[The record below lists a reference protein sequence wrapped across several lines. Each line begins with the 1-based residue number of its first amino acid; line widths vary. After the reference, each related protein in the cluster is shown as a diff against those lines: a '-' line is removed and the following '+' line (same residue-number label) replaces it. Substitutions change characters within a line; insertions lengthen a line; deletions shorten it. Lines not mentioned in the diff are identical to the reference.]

1 MRLICVNEKK
11 GKKQLILQTFSLLA
25 GFMVWT
31 LLAPLFPEIVK
42 DIPEAA
48 DHRALIVALPVIL
61 GSVLRIPFGILANK
75 MGGRVV
81 FLFSFIFLLIPVF
94 YLSLA
99 TTPRD
104 LMIAAVFLGI
114 GGATFSIGV
123 TSLPKYYPKE
133 KHGFVNGVYGM
144 GNIGTAVTSFGAPAL
159 ALFFGGW
166 QAAVQTYLVVLAF
179 FAIMQFFLGDRNEHK
194 VNLPLAKQFKEVT
207 RDYKFYFFN
216 LWYFITF
223 GAFVAFGLFLPGFLT
238 DEALFNLSTID
249 AGIRTAIFIVI
260 ATVLRPIG
268 GLIGDR
274 FNALH
279 ALTITFIGL
288 ALSGLLL
295 AFTYNAISLFT
306 IGCLLT
312 AVCAGIGN
320 GLVFKFVP
328 TYFSKQAGISNG
340 FVAMMGG
347 LGGFFPP
354 IVIDQTYNL
363 TGSYAIGFIL
373 LSLFCLISL
382 FTMFYMNS
390 NLKKNQLVS
399 E

>member
-1 MRLICVNEKK
+1 MNEKM
-11 GKKQLILQTFSLLA
+11 GKKQLILHTFSLLA

-31 LLAPLFPEIVK
+31 LLAPLFPEIVE

-48 DHRALIVALPVIL
+48 AQQSLIVALPVIL

-75 MGGRVV
+75 IGARLV
-81 FLFSFIFLLIPVF
+81 FLFSFIFLLVPVF
-94 YLSLA
+94 YLSIA
-99 TTPRD
+99 TTPMD
-104 LMIAAVFLGI
+104 LMIAAVFLGV
-114 GGATFSIGV
+114 GGAIFSVGV

-133 KHGFVNGVYGM
+133 KHGFVNGVYAM
-144 GNIGTAVTSFGAPAL
+144 GNIGTAVTSFGAPLLAL
-159 ALFFGGW
+159 AFGGW
-166 QAAVQTYLVVLAF
+166 QAAVQTYLVVLAL
-179 FAIMQFFLGDRNEHK
+179 FAILQFILGDRNEKK
-194 VNLPLAKQFKEVT
+194 VSLPLGKQFKEVM

-223 GAFVAFGLFLPGFLT
+223 GAFVAFGLFLPAFLT
-238 DEALFNLSTID
+238 DEALFGLTTLD
-249 AGIRTAIFIVI
+249 AGVRTAVFIII

-279 ALTITFIGL
+279 SLIIVFIGL
-288 ALSGLLL
+288 TVSGLLL
-295 AFTYNAISLFT
+295 AFTYNFIFLFT
-306 IGCLLT
+306 LGSLLA

-340 FVAMMGG
+340 IVAMMGG

-354 IVIDQTYNL
+354 IVIDQAHNL

-373 LSLFCLISL
+373 LSVFCIISL

-390 NLKKNQLVS
+390 NLKKNELA
-399 E
+399 

>member
-1 MRLICVNEKK
+1 MNEKM
-11 GKKQLILQTFSLLA
+11 GKKQLILHTFSLLA

-48 DHRALIVALPVIL
+48 EQQALIVALPVIL

-75 MGGRVV
+75 TGARTV

-94 YLSLA
+94 YLSIA
-99 TTPRD
+99 STTMD

-159 ALFFGGW
+159 ALAFGGW
-166 QAAVQTYLVVLAF
+166 QAAVQTYLVVLAL
-179 FAIMQFFLGDRNEHK
+179 FAILQFIFGDKQEKK
-194 VNLPLAKQFKEVT
+194 VNLPLAKQFKEVI

-223 GAFVAFGLFLPGFLT
+223 GAFVAFGLFLPSFLT
-238 DEALFNLSTID
+238 NEELFGLTTLD
-249 AGIRTAIFIVI
+249 AGVRTAVFIII
-260 ATVLRPIG
+260 ATLLRPVG
-268 GLIGDR
+268 GMIGDK

-279 ALTITFIGL
+279 ALIITFVGL
-288 ALSGLLL
+288 AISGLLL
-295 AFTYNAISLFT
+295 AFTYNFIFLFT
-306 IGCLLT
+306 VGSLLA

-354 IVIDQTYNL
+354 IVIDQTHNL
-363 TGSYAIGFIL
+363 TGSYALGFIL
-373 LSLFCLISL
+373 LAVFCIIAL

-390 NLKKNQLVS
+390 NLKKNELA
-399 E
+399 

>member
-1 MRLICVNEKK
+1 MNEKM
-11 GKKQLILQTFSLLA
+11 GKKQLILHTFSLLA

-48 DHRALIVALPVIL
+48 EQQALIVALPVIL
-61 GSVLRIPFGILANK
+61 GSVLRIPFGIFANK
-75 MGGRVV
+75 TGARTV

-94 YLSLA
+94 YLSIA
-99 TTPRD
+99 STAMD

-159 ALFFGGW
+159 ALAFGGW
-166 QAAVQTYLVVLAF
+166 QAAVQTYLVVLAL
-179 FAIMQFFLGDRNEHK
+179 FAILQFIFGDKHEKK
-194 VNLPLAKQFKEVT
+194 VNLPLAKQFKEVI

-238 DEALFNLSTID
+238 NEELFGLTTLD
-249 AGIRTAIFIVI
+249 AGVRTAVFIII
-260 ATVLRPIG
+260 ATLLRPVG
-268 GLIGDR
+268 GMIGDK

-279 ALTITFIGL
+279 ALIITFAGL
-288 ALSGLLL
+288 AISGLLL
-295 AFTYNAISLFT
+295 AFTYNFIFLFT
-306 IGCLLT
+306 VGSLLA

-354 IVIDQTYNL
+354 IVIDQTHSM
-363 TGSYAIGFIL
+363 TGSYALGFIL
-373 LSLFCLISL
+373 LTIFCLIAL

-390 NLKKNQLVS
+390 SLKKN
-399 E
+399 EMA

>member
-1 MRLICVNEKK
+1 MNEKK

-295 AFTYNAISLFT
+295 AFTYNAIILFT

-390 NLKKNQLVS
+390 NLKKNQLMS

>member
-1 MRLICVNEKK
+1 MKK
-11 GKKQLILQTFSLLA
+11 WVKKQLILHTFSLLA

-48 DHRALIVALPVIL
+48 EQQALIVALPVIL
-61 GSVLRIPFGILANK
+61 GSVLRIPFGIFANK
-75 MGGRVV
+75 AGARTV

-94 YLSLA
+94 YLSIA
-99 TTPRD
+99 STVTD

-159 ALFFGGW
+159 ALAFGGW
-166 QAAVQTYLVVLAF
+166 QAAVQTYLVVLAL
-179 FAIMQFFLGDRNEHK
+179 FAILQFIFGDKQEKK
-194 VNLPLAKQFKEVT
+194 VNLPLAKQFKEVI

-238 DEALFNLSTID
+238 NEELFGLTTLD
-249 AGIRTAIFIVI
+249 AGVRTAVFIII
-260 ATVLRPIG
+260 ATLLRPVG
-268 GLIGDR
+268 GMIGDK

-279 ALTITFIGL
+279 ALIITFVGL
-288 ALSGLLL
+288 AISGLLL
-295 AFTYNAISLFT
+295 AFTYNFIFLFT
-306 IGCLLT
+306 VGSLLA

-354 IVIDQTYNL
+354 IVIDQTHSM
-363 TGSYAIGFIL
+363 TGSYALGFIL
-373 LSLFCLISL
+373 LTIFCLIAL
-382 FTMFYMNS
+382 FTMLYMNS
-390 NLKKNQLVS
+390 SLKKNELA
-399 E
+399 

>member
-1 MRLICVNEKK
+1 MNEKK

-75 MGGRVV
+75 MGGRII
-81 FLFSFIFLLIPVF
+81 FLFSFIFLLVPVF
-94 YLSLA
+94 YLSIA
-99 TTPRD
+99 TTPAD
-104 LMIAAVFLGI
+104 LMISAVFLGV

-123 TSLPKYYPKE
+123 ISLPKYYPKE

-159 ALFFGGW
+159 ALFFNGW
-166 QAAVQTYLVVLAF
+166 QSAVQTYLVILAF
-179 FAIMQFFLGDRNEHK
+179 FAIMQFVLGDRNEKK
-194 VNLPLAKQFKEVT
+194 VNLPLAKQFKEVAK
-207 RDYKFYFFN
+207 DYKFYFFN

-249 AGIRTAIFIVI
+249 AGIRTAVFIVI

-268 GLIGDR
+268 GMIGDR

-279 ALTITFIGL
+279 ALTITFVGL

-295 AFTYNAISLFT
+295 AFTYNVIILFT

-354 IVIDQTYNL
+354 IVIDQTHNL